1 MISSNYKTIL
11 SGADRRKNYEEKSN
25 SHTINIVFTS
35 EINLE
40 TLFHDLEINDE
51 TTMIVLGN
59 MSRSRRDVPFESV
72 LQRMN
77 KTDLLEIIW
86 KRIHIKVSSKM
97 MVLLHTNLNPS
108 DITLPL
114 PPHKKIFIK
123 NFKKTIQVSLTKKWS
138 RYIFAHLISTHP
150 MLRYNMAYLETH
162 NPCSGRK
169 KEIVYLCM
177 DNANA
182 RIVLTIKEKNTNVIS
197 IKFSDDY
204 SVHIK
209 SYRYDYVNSAIEYMR
224 RVLAIY
230 EDSFDE
236 INSIYQIE
244 SNVDVFEDMN
254 SIKYLKSIYPD
265 FFVSGYSRECPNLP
279 LISTKDDPAAI
290 EYPIGSG
297 RYFSAPAGS
306 YVSIKKNRLSNKN
319 VYPYLV
325 NCYPTDHRNR
335 SKSQYMKYYCP
346 ESYRQSATGIS
357 PKEPVPTN
365 LLMEG
370 IERHANIPDT
380 IYDILLF
387 VFGAPVHT
395 DYKFQLCRQSF
406 WCDTDIKF
414 RKNDHRLYRLYE
426 YMFETNVFMLQIHS
440 NHLAHVILPAHRND
454 YIWNPKYTRSV
465 LLVQEVQGAYG
476 MRDNVYSLISHDGK
490 FIFDNAHIL
499 CKSVIETKLKYTVR
513 GVKQKKPRQYI
524 DENGKSLPYCEPS
537 ENEVY
542 EEVLSSEML
551 KHIVNAY
558 KLGTI
563 NKTQFRHLTN
573 YKTRII
579 ERYFENKK

>member
-11 SGADRRKNYEEKSN
+11 AVANRKKNYEEKSN

-35 EINLE
+35 DINLE

-59 MSRSRRDVPFESV
+59 MSRSRRDVSFESV

-77 KTDLLEIIW
+77 KTDLLEIMW

-97 MVLLHTNLNPS
+97 MVLLHTNLNPT
-108 DITLPL
+108 DITLAL
-114 PPHKKIFIK
+114 PPYRKIFIK

-150 MLRYNMAYLETH
+150 TLRYNMAYLETH

-224 RVLAIY
+224 RVLVMY

-279 LISTKDDPAAI
+279 LISTKDDPTAI

-325 NCYPTDHRNR
+325 NCYPTDHRSR

-346 ESYRQSATGIS
+346 DSYRQSVAGIS

-365 LLMEG
+365 LLIEG
-370 IERHANIPDT
+370 IERHTDIPST
-380 IYDILLF
+380 IYDILVF
-387 VFGAPVHT
+387 IFGAPAHT

-426 YMFETNVFMLQIHS
+426 YMFETNLFMLQIHS

-454 YIWNPKYTRSV
+454 YIWNPKYMRSV

-476 MRDNVYSLISHDGK
+476 MRDNVYSLISHGGK
-490 FIFDNAHIL
+490 FIFDNTHIL
-499 CKSVIETKLKYTVR
+499 CKSVIETKLRYTVR
-513 GVKQKKPRQYI
+513 GVKHKKARQYI

-537 ENEVY
+537 ENELY

-558 KLGTI
+558 ELGTI
-563 NKTQFRHLTN
+563 NKTQFKHFTN